1 MTSTLASRGRDHL
14 DLARYHWQITGNPLL
29 QPVELLARVPEV
41 GRFAHVEPD
50 LDFYGDPPHDGAE
63 LWRALVRRVNEGFAE
78 DSELDGAVVVHGTN
92 TLEETAYFLH
102 LTVKTHNPVVVVGAQ
117 RPITAISSDGPLNL
131 VNAVRVAAAPD
142 SKGKGVLIVLNDQIS
157 SARFVGKTNT
167 YRLETFHSW
176 EFGFLGFADAD
187 RVVYYQ
193 APLRRHTLDSEFDV
207 TNVSE
212 FSRVDI
218 LYAFA
223 GDDGTLVEAAVDAGA
238 SGIVVAGVGAGST
251 NRMKDAL
258 AAVAKRGVVVVRSHR
273 LFGGRVLTDDNWT
286 APGFVS
292 ADNLSPQKAR
302 VLLLLALT
310 KTRNPA
316 EIQRMFD
323 TY

>member
-1 MTSTLASRGRDHL
+1 M
-14 DLARYHWQITGNPLL
+14 
-29 QPVELLARVPEV
+29 
-41 GRFAHVEPD
+41 
-50 LDFYGDPPHDGAE
+50 
-63 LWRALVRRVNEGFAE
+63 
-78 DSELDGAVVVHGTN
+78 
-92 TLEETAYFLH
+92 
-102 LTVKTHNPVVVVGAQ
+102 VVVGAQ

-212 FSRVDI
+212 FARVDI

-238 SGIVVAGVGAGST
+238 GGIVVAGVGAGST

-258 AAVAKRGVVVVRSHR
+258 AAAAKKGVVVVRSHR
-273 LFGGRVLTDDNWT
+273 LFGGRVLTDDNWA

-316 EIQRMFD
+316 EIQRMFNI
-323 TY
+323 Y